1 VSAPLQ
7 IQDRI
12 GHAVTRKGC
21 VDPASGQSVGVIRG
35 PQNTRLA
42 IQILV
47 NLAFIKAMVPAREN
61 IQPESEQF
69 FGNQRSNA
77 KATSAVLGVCNGQID
92 VVLADQFTEMFG
104 DDPSA
109 TRGEDIADK
118 EDVHSTGMARRK
130 RFLRE
135 LPA

>member
-1 VSAPLQ
+1 
-7 IQDRI
+7 
-12 GHAVTRKGC
+12 
-21 VDPASGQSVGVIRG
+21 
-35 PQNTRLA
+35 LA
-42 IQILV
+42 IQIVV
-47 NLAFIKAMVPAREN
+47 NLAFIEAMIAAREN
-61 IQPESEQF
+61 IQSESEQF

-77 KATSAVLGVCNGQID
+77 KAAGAVLGVCNAQID

-104 DDPSA
+104 KDTSA
-109 TRGEDIADK
+109 ARGEDIADK